1 MHASISTNSNA
12 SLGEFWTEYDEM
24 SHKNFEK
31 IAENKVYTTTD
42 LVDLLRY
49 VAPKMMQRAEAHY
62 SHGIAE
68 NLEDPKYNHHKYWS
82 NPLETT

>member
-1 MHASISTNSNA
+1 MHASTSSNSNA
-12 SLGEFWTEYDEM
+12 SRGEFWTEYHEM
-24 SHKNFEK
+24 SQENFWK

-62 SHGIAE
+62 SHGIAD

-82 NPLETT
+82 NPLETV